1 MPTFHIPCIMV
12 DQRNNE
18 EAPKFAIFAAPAGEI
33 AQWAAI
39 RRRTEN
45 PQGTQRALNKSK
57 LNALNNFLR
66 KDERNTIPPALTV
79 TLRVAPGQIETLD
92 PARNFAVITLELPEQ
107 ATEEQKPGLI
117 IDGQHRLFGIDAY
130 SHACPVNVV
139 ALLNVSDLETAF
151 QFLVI
156 NNKVTPVQPDHI
168 RTLALD
174 YAEGELSERLR
185 TARLTLHANLPYV
198 GIMDTDEASPFRGLI
213 SLVVAPDQEPQNRF
227 VSPASIEN
235 AIGVVQKKEVRE
247 LKSDDALCEFFYA
260 IWFCLKQDGWAELW
274 APASKLM
281 TKVGIIA
288 MTSFVTDAL
297 IAKYDYA
304 GDLDVSDPAKVREEV
319 QRILQ
324 YQTPE
329 FWKGEWT
336 VKISDALAVRTKVI
350 DSLTRVYRNMRA
362 NVAWN
367 EEVDLI
373 AL

>member
-1 MPTFHIPCIMV
+1 MPRFDIPCIMV

-18 EAPKFAIFAAPAGEI
+18 TGPKFAMFAAPAGEI

-39 RRRTEN
+39 RRRTET

-57 LNALNNFLR
+57 LNALSNFLQ
-66 KDERNTIPPALTV
+66 KDARNTIPPAITI
-79 TLRVAPGQIETLD
+79 TLRVEPGQIEALD
-92 PARNFAVITLELPEQ
+92 VARNFAVITLELPEQ

-130 SHACPVNVV
+130 SHTCSVNVV

-174 YAEGELSERLR
+174 YAEGELSERLK

-198 GIMDTDEASPFRGLI
+198 GIMDTDEESPFRGLI
-213 SLVVAPDQEPQNRF
+213 SLVVSADQQPENRF
-227 VSPASIEN
+227 IPPAAIEN
-235 AIGVVQKKEVRE
+235 AIAVVQKKEVRE
-247 LKSDDALCEFFYA
+247 LKSDDALCEFVYA
-260 IWFCLKQDGWAELW
+260 IWSCLKENDWAELW
-274 APASKLM
+274 EPASKLM
-281 TKVGIIA
+281 TKAGIIA

-304 GDLDVSDPAKVREEV
+304 GDLDVSDPAKVREQV
-319 QRILQ
+319 QLILQ

-329 FWKGEWT
+329 FWKTEWT
-336 VKISDALAVRTKVI
+336 LKISDALAVRTKII
-350 DSLTRVYRNMRA
+350 DSLTKIYRNLRA
-362 NVAWN
+362 NVPWH
-367 EEVDLI
+367 EDLDLV